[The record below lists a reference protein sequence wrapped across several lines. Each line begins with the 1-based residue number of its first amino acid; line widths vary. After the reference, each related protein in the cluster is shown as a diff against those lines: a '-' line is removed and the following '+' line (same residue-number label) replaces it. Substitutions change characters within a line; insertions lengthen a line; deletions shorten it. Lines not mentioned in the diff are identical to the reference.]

1 MSWIKKI
8 YKSQDDVKGK
18 YQKRKRNRK
27 RKRKR
32 K

>member
-18 YQKRKRNRK
+18 YQKRKQNRK
-27 RKRKR
+27 RKRK
-32 K
+32 